1 MSEVWEVRT
10 VGTKGDLAI
19 YPVGAPASAGR
30 IATVPAKEGWRVMRQ
45 ELADRIASVPVME
58 DAIKAAIISMTLG
71 GFGHDHPVL
80 KKLARAYQSGKGRE
94 G

>member
-10 VGTKGDLAI
+10 VGSKGDLAI

-58 DAIKAAIISMTLG
+58 DAIKDAIISMTLG
-71 GFGHDHPVL
+71 GFGLDHPVL

>member
-10 VGTKGDLAI
+10 VGSKGDLAI

-58 DAIKAAIISMTLG
+58 DTIKDAIISMTLG
-71 GFGHDHPVL
+71 GFGLDHPVL
-80 KKLARAYQSGKGRE
+80 KKLARAYQSGNGRE

>member
-10 VGTKGDLAI
+10 VGSKGDLAI

-58 DAIKAAIISMTLG
+58 DTIKDAIISMTLG
-71 GFGHDHPVL
+71 GFGLDHPVL